1 MTPAPDRTHDQ
12 RLRALAHG
20 NQIRTARARLKR
32 DLKAGRRGFV
42 ELLTDPPDEI
52 LTMKII
58 ELILATPQVGRT
70 KANRALVV
78 CRVSPTRRIGG
89 LSPRERA
96 QLADHLRYPTARA
109 RAVALRAAHPDRPA
123 RSIARELNER
133 PYVVSAWLDREAVA
147 S

>member
-42 ELLTDPPDEI
+42 DVLTDPPDEI

-58 ELILATPQVGRT
+58 ELVLATPQVGRT

-78 CRVSPTRRIGG
+78 CRVSPTKTIGG
-89 LSPRERA
+89 LSPRQRND
-96 QLADHLRYPTARA
+96 LADHLRYPTDRA
-109 RAVALRAAHPDRPA
+109 RVLALRAADLDRRVAFVAQALDEHPAAVR
-123 RSIARELNER
+123 
-133 PYVVSAWLDREAVA
+133 AWLEASA